1 VPASGFPARLRAQR
15 TPKLAASSQQRE
27 SAMKPLGMFVLAAA
41 FAAGAA
47 GAASAQT
54 LRWASQGDPQTM
66 DPHSQ
71 NESMTNMMNGQ
82 VYERLVRRDK
92 QLGIVPGLAT
102 SWEQTSPTTWRFK
115 LRQGVKFHDGSA
127 LTADDV
133 VFSIKRGQEP
143 TSQINNYAAAVGE
156 PVKIDEQTVEFRLKA
171 VNPIFLQHLDALWI
185 MNKAWSEKNKVTRPL
200 DFKNKEESYAALN
213 QNGTG
218 PYILVSRQPGIK
230 TTYKRNPN
238 WWDKHEGNVQEIVFT
253 PIANDATRLA
263 ALVSGE
269 IDFVL
274 DPAPRDIA
282 KLRSTA
288 GVKVIDGPE
297 NRIVFIGMDQGRDE
311 LLYSSVKGKNPFKD
325 LRVRRALYYAID
337 IETLRTKLMNGQ
349 SFPTGG
355 LTPSPLGAYN
365 DPSIEARL
373 PHDLAVARRLMA
385 EAGYADGFEVQLDC
399 PNNRYIQDE
408 EICVALAN
416 MWAQLKIRVKVN
428 AMPRATYFPKV
439 EKYDFSMYMLGWGG
453 AVTDA
458 ETTLT
463 PVLRNNLGEKGIG
476 FYNYG
481 RYRNDKADALAAQS
495 STEADPKKREELVKA
510 ALREYK
516 DNVAVIPLHRQ
527 VIPWAARSNVNV
539 VHRAD
544 NWFEVQWVTIK

>member
-1 VPASGFPARLRAQR
+1 MKRILSLALLASIGLGTAQ
-15 TPKLAASSQQRE
+15 
-27 SAMKPLGMFVLAAA
+27 
-41 FAAGAA
+41 
-47 GAASAQT
+47 AQT

-82 VYERLVRRDK
+82 VYERLVSRDK
-92 QLGIVPGLAT
+92 ALAIVPSLAT
-102 SWEQTSPTTWRFK
+102 EWTQVSPLLWRFK
-115 LRQGVKFHDGSA
+115 LRPNVKFHDGTP

-133 VFSIKRGQEP
+133 VFSIQRGQQP
-143 TSQINNYAAAVGE
+143 TSQINNYAGAVGT
-156 PVKIDEQTVEFRLKA
+156 PKKVDDLTVEFELKA

-185 MNKAWSEKNKVTRPL
+185 LSKSWSEKNKVAKPL

-218 PYILVSRQPGIK
+218 PYMLVSRAPGIK
-230 TTYKRNPN
+230 TVYKRNPN
-238 WWDKHEGNVQEIVFT
+238 WWGKHEGNVQEIVYT
-253 PIANDATRLA
+253 PIGNDATRLA

-269 IDFVL
+269 LDFIL
-274 DPAPRDIA
+274 DPAPRDVA
-282 KLRSTA
+282 RLRNTA

-297 NRIVFIGMDQGRDE
+297 NRVVFFGMDQGRDE

-325 LRVRRALYYAID
+325 LRVRQALYHAID
-337 IETLRTKLMNGQ
+337 IETLKTKLMNGQ

-355 LTPSPLGAYN
+355 LTPSPLGSYN
-365 DPSIEARL
+365 DPQIEARL
-373 PHDLAVARRLMA
+373 PFDLAKARALMA
-385 EAGYADGFEVQLDC
+385 EAGYPDGFEVQLDC

-408 EICVALAN
+408 EICVAVAA
-416 MWAQLKIRVKVN
+416 MWAQIKIKVKV
-428 AMPRATYFPKV
+428 ATLPRATYFPKV

-463 PVLRNNLGEKGIG
+463 PVLRNNLGAGGVG

-481 RYRNDKADALAAQS
+481 KARNDKADALALQS
-495 STEADPKKREELVKA
+495 STEADPKKREEIVKA
-510 ALREYK
+510 ALREFK
-516 DNVAVIPLHRQ
+516 EQVAVIPLHRQ
-527 VIPWAARSNVNV
+527 VIPWAARSTVNV

-544 NWFEVQWVTIK
+544 NWFEAQWVTIGK